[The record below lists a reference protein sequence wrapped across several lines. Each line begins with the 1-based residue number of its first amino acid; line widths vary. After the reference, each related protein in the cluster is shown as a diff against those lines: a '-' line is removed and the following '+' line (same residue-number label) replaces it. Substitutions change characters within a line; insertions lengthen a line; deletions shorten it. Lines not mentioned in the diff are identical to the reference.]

1 MLMRTELS
9 TMLAKEATLD
19 SALSTARLL
28 IESRRVAA
36 SQSLLSDDI
45 AQHLLPGRDSM
56 SSKSYKTFQLRG
68 FASPDRAQQSSDVW
82 D

>member
-1 MLMRTELS
+1 MKTELG

-28 IESRRVAA
+28 IESRRVTA
-36 SQSLLSDDI
+36 SQSLLSEDI
-45 AQHLLPGRDSM
+45 AQHLLPSRDSV

-68 FASPDRAQQSSDVW
+68 FTSGAGSAQPSSDVW